1 MPADMDGDVW
11 TFTPRLF
18 LFMVL
23 PQEVGMYE
31 VRPSIKKATK
41 TIKQST

>member
-18 LFMVL
+18 LVMVL
-23 PQEVGMYE
+23 AQEVGMCE
-31 VRPSIKKATK
+31 ARPSIKKTTK
-41 TIKQST
+41 KIKQST